1 MPFIVNVGLSRKA
14 SANYQST
21 GTSINLTAELDQG
34 LLARPEELQRQ
45 VQELYKHA
53 EAALARQAGDQQPP
67 TAPVG
72 KTPANGNGSSNA
84 QSAAGNGRG
93 GNGQNPAP
101 MTQSQSR
108 AINAIAGR
116 LGIDPAAECREVFS
130 SDLSRLNVRQ
140 ASAFIDHLKGLSQ
153 GPSQAQQPAGTGG
166 K

>member
-1 MPFIVNVGLSRKA
+1 MPMTVNVGLSRKA

-53 EAALARQAGDQQPP
+53 EAALSRQAGDQQPP
-67 TAPVG
+67 TPVG
-72 KTPANGNGSSNA
+72 KTSANGNGGSIA
-84 QSAAGNGRG
+84 QGAAGNGRG

-108 AINAIAGR
+108 AINAIASR

-140 ASAFIDHLKGLSQ
+140 ASALIDHLKGLSQ
-153 GPSQAQQPAGTGG
+153 TSGQTQQPAGTGE